1 MSELCKTPSK
11 SSATMEAVEATGQPN
26 DDRALAQ
33 LGYAAE
39 LPRNMSML
47 SILGLSFAIMSVPL
61 GISTTWYI
69 SLTDGQSVTAL
80 YGWILV
86 SLVSLCTAASM
97 AEICAVYPTAGGVY
111 YWSAILSTRSWA
123 PLVSWIDG
131 WLGLVGNWTAALS
144 INFSGAQVILS
155 AITLWNEDYVPNPWQ
170 TVLTFWALTFVC
182 VLLNLAGTKVLDKLN
197 QICVYWTVAS
207 VIIIMI
213 TLLTMADEKRTAEF
227 VFAHYDA
234 SAAGWP
240 NGWAFFVG
248 LLQGAYTLIGY
259 GMVASMCE
267 EVPNPERTVPRGLV
281 LSVLAAGIT
290 GLVYMIPILFVLP
303 DVKTLLSVANG
314 QPIGLIFK
322 TVTGSAS
329 GGFGLLFLLLGI
341 LLFAGTGAITA
352 ASRFTFA
359 FARDKAIPGH
369 HIWSRVNKR
378 LDVPLWALI
387 LTAIVNALLSCI
399 YFGSSAAF
407 NSFTGV
413 CTICL
418 STSYGLPVLVSVIRG
433 RRDMGNSPFSLGK
446 FGLLINLICITWIG
460 FSIIIFCMP
469 VALPVTASTMNYAS
483 VVFAG
488 FASIS
493 VAWYVAYGRK
503 HFHGPPVLTAGM

>member
-1 MSELCKTPSK
+1 MSDSPKPTASMTP
-11 SSATMEAVEATGQPN
+11 TMEGVEKAGIPT
-26 DDRALAQ
+26 DDQHLAQ
-33 LGYAAE
+33 LGYVSE

-61 GISTTWYI
+61 GISTTMYI
-69 SLTDGQSVTAL
+69 SLTDGQAVTAL

-86 SLVSLCTAASM
+86 SIVSLCTAASM
-97 AEICAVYPTAGGVY
+97 AEICAVFPTAGGVY
-111 YWSAILSTRSWA
+111 YWSAILSTPRWA

-155 AITLWNEDYVPNPWQ
+155 AITLWDEDYVPTAYQ
-170 TVLTFWALTFVC
+170 TVLTFWALTLIC
-182 VLLNLAGTKVLDKLN
+182 VLINLAGTKILDKLN
-197 QICVYWTVAS
+197 QICVYWTVGS
-207 VIIIMI
+207 VIIIMV
-213 TLLTMADEKRTAEF
+213 TVLVMADDKRSAEF
-227 VFAHYDA
+227 VFSHYDA
-234 SAAGWP
+234 SASGWP
-240 NGWAFFVG
+240 SGWAFFVG

-267 EVPNPERTVPRGLV
+267 EVPNPEGTVPRGLV

-303 DVKTLLSVANG
+303 NVKLLLSVANG
-314 QPIGLIFK
+314 QPIGLLFK
-322 TVTGSAS
+322 IVTGSAG
-329 GGFGLLFLLLGI
+329 GGFGLLFLIIGI
-341 LLFAGTGAITA
+341 LMFAGIGAVTA
-352 ASRFTFA
+352 ASRFTYA

-378 LDVPLWALI
+378 LDVPLNALL
-387 LTAIVNALLSCI
+387 LTALVNALLSCI
-399 YFGSSAAF
+399 YFGSTAAF

-433 RRDMGNSPFSLGK
+433 RQDVKGSPFGLGR
-446 FGLLINLICITWIG
+446 FGLLINCVCCLWIV
-460 FSIIIFCMP
+460 FSIVIFCMP
-469 VALPVTASTMNYAS
+469 VALPVTPVSMNYAS

-493 VAWYVAYGRK
+493 VAWYIAYGRK
-503 HFHGPPVLTAGM
+503 HFHGPPAVTAEM

>member
-1 MSELCKTPSK
+1 
-11 SSATMEAVEATGQPN
+11 MEAVEATGQPN

-248 LLQGAYTLIGY
+248 LLQGKAFPPPLPTAKLNIVVSCCCG
-259 GMVASMCE
+259 E
-267 EVPNPERTVPRGLV
+267 F
-281 LSVLAAGIT
+281 
-290 GLVYMIPILFVLP
+290 VYMM
-303 DVKTLLSVANG
+303 
-314 QPIGLIFK
+314 LI
-322 TVTGSAS
+322 
-329 GGFGLLFLLLGI
+329 I
-341 LLFAGTGAITA
+341 
-352 ASRFTFA
+352 
-359 FARDKAIPGH
+359 
-369 HIWSRVNKR
+369 
-378 LDVPLWALI
+378 
-387 LTAIVNALLSCI
+387 
-399 YFGSSAAF
+399 
-407 NSFTGV
+407 
-413 CTICL
+413 
-418 STSYGLPVLVSVIRG
+418 
-433 RRDMGNSPFSLGK
+433 
-446 FGLLINLICITWIG
+446 
-460 FSIIIFCMP
+460 
-469 VALPVTASTMNYAS
+469 
-483 VVFAG
+483 
-488 FASIS
+488 
-493 VAWYVAYGRK
+493 
-503 HFHGPPVLTAGM
+503 